1 MNRRTI
7 LIGLDGATFTVLD
20 ALMEENVMPFLK
32 KFTASGAR
40 GKLISVTPPLT
51 PPAWTTVMTGRSP
64 GNHGIFD
71 FMRFESP
78 QSRYLAIN
86 NLRHVRCETIWSM
99 ASRQG
104 LRAASLNFVMMS
116 PLRPFSGYIIPGW
129 VSWRH
134 IRHVFHPPE
143 LYERVKAL
151 PGFDLKE
158 LSMDV
163 TMDEKAMEGCP
174 EEEYEGWVRLHI
186 RREQQ
191 WFSVWRYLMKESP
204 CELMAIVLDGVDKLQ
219 HLCWRFISPELL
231 PRSPS
236 PWEQKIRSLCL
247 DYFRQVD
254 AFIAETVAM
263 TGGEA
268 NIIIVSDHGFSTTSE
283 IVYMNSWL
291 QQRGYLEWAD
301 GASTTA
307 SLPGKLGLELPR
319 KQAYLLDWTK
329 TKAYAVT
336 PSSNGIHIC
345 IAGQR
350 GENGIT
356 PGEYENFR
364 KELADSLR
372 RFVDPQTGQPV
383 ITRVGTREELFAGSQ
398 VKDAPDLTVTLRDGG
413 FISILKSDKLVE
425 TRPEPLGTHH
435 PEGIFIAGGPDIRK
449 GLSAPQFSILDVAPT
464 LLHSLGLP
472 VPDDLEGRAL
482 AEVFTPSYMQ
492 KYPVKTGEPT
502 IPPEPFPGLA
512 VPAQDEEQKEIMT
525 RLKAL
530 GYM

>member
-32 KFTASGAR
+32 KFTASGVR

-51 PPAWTTVMTGRSP
+51 PPARTTVMTGRSP

-86 NLRHVRCETIWSM
+86 NSRHVRCETIWSI

-104 LRAASLNFVMMS
+104 LQAASLNFVMMS

-143 LYERVKAL
+143 LYEKVNAL
-151 PGFDLKE
+151 PGFNLKE

-174 EEEYEGWVRLHI
+174 EEEYEGWVQLHT

-204 CELMAIVLDGVDKLQ
+204 CELMALVLDGVDKLQ

-231 PRSPS
+231 THSPS
-236 PWEQKIRSLCL
+236 PWEQKVRSLCL

-254 AFIAETVAM
+254 AFIAETVAL

-268 NIIIVSDHGFSTTSE
+268 NIFIVSDHGFGTTSE
-283 IVYMNSWL
+283 IVYLNSWL
-291 QQRGYLEWAD
+291 HQNGYLDWTD
-301 GASTTA
+301 GADTSTD
-307 SLPGKLGLELPR
+307 LPGKLGLELPR
-319 KQAYLLDWTK
+319 KQAYLLDWMK

-336 PSSNGIHIC
+336 PSSNAIHIC
-345 IAGQR
+345 IAGER
-350 GENGIT
+350 GENGI
-356 PGEYENFR
+356 PPDEYQSFR
-364 KELADSLR
+364 QELVDSLL

-383 ITRVGTREELFAGSQ
+383 ITRVGTREELFAGGQ

-413 FISILKSDKLVE
+413 FISILKSDKLIE
-425 TRPEPLGTHH
+425 PRPELLGTHH
-435 PEGIFIAGGPDIRK
+435 LEGIFIAGGPDIQK
-449 GLSAPQFSILDVAPT
+449 GLSASRFSILNVAPT

-472 VPDDLEGRAL
+472 VPSDLEGRAL
-482 AEVFTPSYMQ
+482 AEVFELSYL
-492 KYPVKTGEPT
+492 KACPVRTGEPT
-502 IPPEPFPGLA
+502 IPPETFPGLA
-512 VPAQDEEQKEIMT
+512 APVHDGEQKEIMT